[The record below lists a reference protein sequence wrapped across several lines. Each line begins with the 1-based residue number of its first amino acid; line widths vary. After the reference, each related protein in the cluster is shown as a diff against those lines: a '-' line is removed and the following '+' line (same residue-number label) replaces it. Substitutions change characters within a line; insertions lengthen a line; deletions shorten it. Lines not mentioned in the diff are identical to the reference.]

1 MTHRRSAG
9 MRRRSRRSRRH
20 QAPTWLVLLVLLAAA
35 LWWWQQRPTPGEAV
49 ITRITDGD
57 TVHVLLDGQDT
68 TLRLLWID
76 TPEKFASASLDSDVR
91 HCAMVGPRVRQRM
104 QAMGK
109 QASAYARN
117 MLHVGEHVKV
127 ERHGTDYFK
136 RTLALLYTQ
145 DGTLY
150 NRAVIEAG
158 YACIYRKARYPHD
171 LEGLLAQAQRQR
183 HGLWGQEL
191 ALMACLC
198 R

>member
-1 MTHRRSAG
+1 MT
-9 MRRRSRRSRRH
+9 RRRQPGPPRRNPRSPR
-20 QAPTWLVLLVLLAAA
+20 QKAPTWLVLLVLLAAA

-57 TVHVLLDGQDT
+57 TVHVRLDDRDT
-68 TLRLLWID
+68 TLRVLWID

-91 HCAMVGPRVRQRM
+91 HCAIVGPRVRQRL

-136 RTLALLYTQ
+136 RTLSLLYTQ
-145 DGTLY
+145 DGTPY

-158 YACIYRKARYPHD
+158 YACIYRKAKYPPD
-171 LEGLLAQAQRQR
+171 LERLLAQAQRQR
-183 HGLWGQEL
+183 RGLWSQEP

-198 R
+198 H